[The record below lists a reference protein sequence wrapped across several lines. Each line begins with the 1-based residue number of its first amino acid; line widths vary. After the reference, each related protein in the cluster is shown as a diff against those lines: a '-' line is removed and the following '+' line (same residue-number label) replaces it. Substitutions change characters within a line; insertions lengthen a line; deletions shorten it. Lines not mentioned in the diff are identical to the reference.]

1 MAVSR
6 ALRRLL
12 HIRALQ
18 EEQSRLRLES
28 ALGELHLL
36 EKRLAT
42 AVDRDRR
49 GRQLVVTSAHTG
61 ELADRLAGLEETRIG
76 IRSAAQLRCRIEAA
90 EEDAIELR
98 EEFLEQRVE
107 RRQAETLIEE
117 TEARDEV
124 VTARR
129 SQQALDDWH
138 RAHLHSAG
146 SGKRMGGQ
154 PSSISAA
161 KMDRNLPA
169 QDSRDEIA
177 AEKTLENIE
186 IRPRPPAENRE
197 LTPPL

>member
-1 MAVSR
+1 MNRPVMSEIGEMVASARMDRAGARTCLGGMAKAKVAASM
-6 ALRRLL
+6 
-12 HIRALQ
+12 
-18 EEQSRLRLES
+18 
-28 ALGELHLL
+28 
-36 EKRLAT
+36 
-42 AVDRDRR
+42 
-49 GRQLVVTSAHTG
+49 GRST
-61 ELADRLAGLEETRIG
+61 
-76 IRSAAQLRCRIEAA
+76 
-90 EEDAIELR
+90 

-169 QDSRDEIA
+169 QDSGDEIA